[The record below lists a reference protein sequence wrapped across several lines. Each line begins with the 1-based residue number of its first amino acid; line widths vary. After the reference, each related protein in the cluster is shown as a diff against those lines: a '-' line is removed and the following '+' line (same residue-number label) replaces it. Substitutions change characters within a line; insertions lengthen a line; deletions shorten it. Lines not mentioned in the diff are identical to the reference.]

1 MMSNCINI
9 HLLEYATPMLTYAY
23 ELKQEQRNARN
34 KNLANHLL
42 SVVQSNIGFILKARS
57 NLSESLR
64 KVNALEACKPVEIK
78 SRILRYKDLIKKEKK
93 ELVVLTEKLEKKDEK
108 EVKEDKVK
116 TKKEK
121 KKKAKKEEVKVTE
134 EKGDVLEQED
144 TLTAGL
150 DWSDNEDNVEDE
162 SEDDEY

>member
-1 MMSNCINI
+1 M
-9 HLLEYATPMLTYAY
+9 HVRKF
-23 ELKQEQRNARN
+23 KQEQRDVRN
-34 KNLANHLL
+34 KNLAKHLL
-42 SVVQSNIGFILKARS
+42 SVVQSNIEFILKARS
-57 NLSESLR
+57 NLSESPR
-64 KVNALEACKPVEIK
+64 EINALEACKPVEIK
-78 SRILRYKDLIKKEKK
+78 SRVLRYKDLI
-93 ELVVLTEKLEKKDEK
+93 
-108 EVKEDKVK
+108 KEDKVK

-162 SEDDEY
+162 SED